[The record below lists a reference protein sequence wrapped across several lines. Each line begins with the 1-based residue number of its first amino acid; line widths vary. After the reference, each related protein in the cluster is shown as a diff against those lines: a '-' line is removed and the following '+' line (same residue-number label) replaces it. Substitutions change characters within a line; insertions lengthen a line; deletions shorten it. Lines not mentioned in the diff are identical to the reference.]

1 MCRHRTC
8 ITFTSTHICTQ
19 YCSTDSTLNRLHTI
33 LCVCACAFVTVVG
46 RRTLSKISLFN
57 IITIFLAF
65 FIYFSVYLVCN
76 AYLFTNLLSRR
87 RFQNRQEKKIFFL
100 LLKTEWAQNTD
111 TIILWFFLSIFLLFF
126 LLFSKLPPQPF
137 KNSLSVF
144 DVFVCALIGSI

>member
-65 FIYFSVYLVCN
+65 FIYFAVYLVCN

-87 RFQNRQEKKIFFL
+87 RFQNRQEKKIFFFVV
-100 LLKTEWAQNTD
+100 KNRMGTKHRYDNFVIFSFYFSSFFS
-111 TIILWFFLSIFLLFF
+111 TIFETSSATIQ
-126 LLFSKLPPQPF
+126 KL
-137 KNSLSVF
+137 
-144 DVFVCALIGSI
+144 IIRI